1 MLGILAKLFPCSEFS
16 PYVYMRVDHTRIQN
30 ESKPPQQEAHGAS
43 LTDKEITEYQ
53 RLFKAEFGIDLT
65 KDQALEKGLRLVRL
79 LRVVLKGD
87 EKEINT

>member
-1 MLGILAKLFPCSEFS
+1 M
-16 PYVYMRVDHTRIQN
+16 VDTPRTT
-30 ESKPPQQEAHGAS
+30 GAS

-53 RLFKAEFGIDLT
+53 RLFKAEFGIELT

-87 EKEINT
+87 EKNINA